1 MSTAEHTHGFSGP
14 KLWVTSAI
22 VGLALGAGASQVVPV
37 TAGQTPLWLCGP
49 FALLLLS
56 VAVMPLVAARW
67 WHAHYPDVS
76 FFLGGFVLAFVGLA
90 MGAAGRHDLL
100 HAIKEYYAFFAL
112 VGGLYVASGGILIDV
127 RDKSGPVMNTV
138 LLGIGA
144 VLANVIGTTGAS
156 MLLIR
161 PFMRMNRGR
170 MRAFHAVFFIFIVS
184 NCGGCLTPIGDPPLY
199 IGYLVGVP
207 FFWTLQTLWP
217 MWLLVNGILLTVFF
231 VMDVRV
237 PRFVESRPIDQ
248 PGELDRT
255 LIATS
260 PGTAICLV
268 LIIAGVFIDPM
279 LSRMGIAEGW
289 PVGATFQIIM
299 AVLAYVFARPSIRHA
314 NQFTFEPAREVGFL
328 FLGIFITM
336 APALAY
342 LRVHAPEL
350 GLSTPTHFYFATGT
364 LSAMLD
370 NAPTYL
376 SMLQVQ
382 LGMID
387 QPLNAQGVNTLI
399 NHTGSDALVGK
410 GVYFLEAV
418 SLGAV
423 FFGAMTYIGNGP
435 NFMVR
440 SIVDATHA
448 RAQQASAAP
457 GEKLLG
463 VKMPSFFGYVLYA
476 ACLLLPV
483 LVLNWWLFV
492 RGG

>member
-1 MSTAEHTHGFSGP
+1 MSEAHGNHGFSGP
-14 KLWVTSAI
+14 KAWVLSAL
-22 VGLALGAGASQVVPV
+22 VGLALGAATSQVVPV
-37 TAGQTPLWLCGP
+37 AGGHSPLWLCGP
-49 FALLLLS
+49 FALLLLCIA
-56 VAVMPLVAARW
+56 VAPLVAGRW
-67 WHAHYPDVS
+67 WHAHYPDVAFS
-76 FFLGGFVLAFVGLA
+76 LGGFVLAYVGIA
-90 MGAAGRHDLL
+90 MGGHGRIELL
-100 HAIKEYYAFFAL
+100 HAMREYYSFFAL
-112 VGGLYVASGGILIDV
+112 VGGLYIASGGILIDV
-127 RDKSGPVMNTV
+127 RDKSGPLMNAV

-161 PFMRMNRGR
+161 PFIRMNRGR
-170 MRAFHAVFFIFIVS
+170 MRPFHAVFFIFIVS

-207 FFWTLQTLWP
+207 FFWTLQAMWP
-217 MWLLVNGILLTVFF
+217 MWLLVNGALLGMF
-231 VMDVRV
+231 VLMDSRV
-237 PRFVESRPIDQ
+237 PRFVEPAPEDK

-255 LIATS
+255 LIVTT
-260 PGTAICLV
+260 PGTAICLL
-268 LIIAGVFIDPM
+268 LIIAGVFVDP
-279 LSRMGIAEGW
+279 LLASRGIAEGW
-289 PVGATFQIIM
+289 PVGATFQIVM
-299 AVLAYVFARPSIRHA
+299 AILAYVLARPSVRHS
-314 NQFTFEPAREVGFL
+314 NQFSFDPAREVGFL

-342 LRVHAPEL
+342 LRENAADL
-350 GLSTPTHFYFATGT
+350 GLTTPTHFYFATGA

-370 NAPTYL
+370 NAPTYM

-382 LGMID
+382 LGLIE
-387 QPLNAQGVNTLI
+387 QPMNAEGVRTLI
-399 NHTGSDALVGK
+399 AHTGSEGGLVGD
-410 GVYFLEAV
+410 GVHFLEAV

-440 SIVDATHA
+440 SIVEAAHA
-448 RAQQASAAP
+448 RANQPNAAP

-476 ACLLLPV
+476 VCLLLPV

-492 RGG
+492 RG